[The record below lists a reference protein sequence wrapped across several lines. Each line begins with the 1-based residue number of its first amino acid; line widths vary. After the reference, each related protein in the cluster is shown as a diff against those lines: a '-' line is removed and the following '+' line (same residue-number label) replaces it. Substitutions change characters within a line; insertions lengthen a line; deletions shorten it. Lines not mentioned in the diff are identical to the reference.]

1 MTEKSPRGMSKTLN
15 AWQQKFDALSL
26 RERMM
31 VAAAAVA
38 VTYFLVDAL
47 LLSAWSRQNTGLQ
60 ASLTEQ
66 RAESGRVSMQLKEMQ
81 ARISSHPD
89 AQARARIREIEQ
101 KIAAIDAGL
110 QSSAKQLVPPERMA
124 TLLEDLLKRNR
135 RLQLVKMTTLPA
147 EMLLGRD
154 EAAAGQPG
162 AVQLPAAAGRPK
174 GTSFGAQAGGQNNI
188 FKHGV
193 ELTLRGSYFEMLD
206 YLAQIESLPWQ
217 MYWGR
222 LKLDARE
229 YNRPVLTLTLYT
241 LSLDKVWLTI

>member
-1 MTEKSPRGMSKTLN
+1 MSEENPGGMKKALTARL
-15 AWQQKFDALSL
+15 QKFDSLSM
-26 RERMM
+26 RERVM
-31 VAAAAVA
+31 VAAASVA
-38 VTYFLVDAL
+38 VTFFLVDAL
-47 LLSAWSRQNTGLQ
+47 LLSAWSRQNAGLKASIAEQGAESERVSAQLRELQ
-60 ASLTEQ
+60 A
-66 RAESGRVSMQLKEMQ
+66 RV
-81 ARISSHPD
+81 SSHPD
-89 AQARARIREIEQ
+89 AQARARIQEIEQ

-135 RLQLVKMTTLPA
+135 RLQLVKMATLPA
-147 EMLLGRD
+147 EMLLSRD
-154 EAAAGQPG
+154 QGVPGQPG
-162 AVQLPAAAGRPK
+162 AEQPTAAA
-174 GTSFGAQAGGQNNI
+174 AQAGSQNNI

-193 ELTLRGSYFEMLD
+193 ELTLRGSYFDMLD

>member
-1 MTEKSPRGMSKTLN
+1 MNKVLAARL
-15 AWQQKFDALSL
+15 QKFDALSL
-26 RERMM
+26 RERML
-31 VAAAAVA
+31 VAAAAV
-38 VTYFLVDAL
+38 VMTFFLVDTL
-47 LLSAWSRQNTGLQ
+47 LLSAWTRLNSGMK
-60 ASLTEQ
+60 ASLPEQ
-66 RAESGRVSMQLKEMQ
+66 RAELTRVSTQVKELQ
-81 ARISSHPD
+81 AQISAHPD
-89 AQARARIREIEQ
+89 AQARARIEEIGR

-110 QSSAKQLVPPERMA
+110 QSSAKQLVPPDRMA

-147 EMLLGRD
+147 EELLGR
-154 EAAAGQPG
+154 EPAATGQPG
-162 AVQLPAAAGRPK
+162 GEQSVAATGQ
-174 GTSFGAQAGGQNNI
+174 TDSQNNI

-193 ELTLRGSYFEMLD
+193 ELTLRGSYFDMLE

-222 LKLDARE
+222 LRLDARE

>member
-1 MTEKSPRGMSKTLN
+1 MTEGNPRGMTEGTSRGIGKML
-15 AWQQKFDALSL
+15 APWLQKFDALSM
-26 RERMM
+26 RERLM
-31 VAAAAVA
+31 VAVAAVA
-38 VTYFLVDAL
+38 VTFLLVDSL
-47 LLSAWSRQNTGLQ
+47 LLSTWSRQNAGLK
-60 ASLTEQ
+60 ASLAEQ
-66 RAESGRVSMQLKEMQ
+66 RAESGRVAVQIKEVQ
-81 ARISSHPD
+81 ARASSHPD

-101 KIAAIDAGL
+101 KIAAIDASL
-110 QSSAKQLVPPERMA
+110 QSASKQLVPPERMA

-135 RLQLVKMTTLPA
+135 RLQLVRMATLPA
-147 EMLLGRD
+147 EALLGRD
-154 EAAAGQPG
+154 QAAAAQGGAEQAAVEAAGQ
-162 AVQLPAAAGRPK
+162 
-174 GTSFGAQAGGQNNI
+174 GGSRDI

-193 ELTLRGSYFEMLD
+193 ELTLRGSYFDMLD

>member
-1 MTEKSPRGMSKTLN
+1 MTEESPRGLSKTLN

-26 RERMM
+26 RERVM
-31 VAAAAVA
+31 VAAALVA
-38 VTYFLVDAL
+38 VTFFLVDAL
-47 LLSAWSRQNTGLQ
+47 LLSAWSRQNAGLK
-60 ASLTEQ
+60 ASIAEQ
-66 RAESGRVSMQLKEMQ
+66 HAESGRVSAQLKEMQ
-81 ARISSHPD
+81 VRISSHPD
-89 AQARARIREIEQ
+89 AQARARIQEIEQ
-101 KIAAIDAGL
+101 KIAGIDAGL

-135 RLQLVKMTTLPA
+135 RLQLVKMTTRPA
-147 EMLLGRD
+147 EELLGRD
-154 EAAAGQPG
+154 PAAAGQPG
-162 AVQLPAAAGRPK
+162 AGQTPAAAG
-174 GTSFGAQAGGQNNI
+174 QAGSQNNI

-193 ELTLRGSYFEMLD
+193 ELTLRGSYFDMLE

-217 MYWGR
+217 MYWGQ

>member
-1 MTEKSPRGMSKTLN
+1 MSEAPPRGMNKVL
-15 AWQQKFDALSL
+15 APWLRKFDALSM

-31 VAAAAVA
+31 VAIAAIA

-47 LLSAWSRQNTGLQ
+47 LLSAWSRQNAGLK
-60 ASLTEQ
+60 ASLAEQ
-66 RAESGRVSMQLKEMQ
+66 RAESGRVSMQLKEIQ
-81 ARISSHPD
+81 ARMSSHPD

-101 KIAAIDAGL
+101 KIATIDAGL

-124 TLLEDLLKRNR
+124 ALLEDILKRNR

-147 EMLLGRD
+147 AELLGRD
-154 EAAAGQPG
+154 PASAGQPG
-162 AVQLPAAAGRPK
+162 AGQASPAAG
-174 GTSFGAQAGGQNNI
+174 QAGSQNNI

-193 ELTLRGSYFEMLD
+193 ELTLRGSYFDMLD
-206 YLAQIESLPWQ
+206 YMAQIEALPWQ

-222 LKLDARE
+222 LKLDARD
-229 YNRPVLTLTLYT
+229 YRRPVLTLTLYT

>member
-1 MTEKSPRGMSKTLN
+1 MTAESPRGLSKALN
-15 AWQQKFDALSL
+15 AWQQKFDAMSL

-31 VAAAAVA
+31 IAAASVA
-38 VTYFLVDAL
+38 VTFFLVNAL
-47 LLSAWSRQNTGLQ
+47 LLSAWSRQNAGLK
-60 ASLTEQ
+60 AGIAEQ
-66 RAESGRVSMQLKEMQ
+66 RAESDRVSAQLKEMQ

-89 AQARARIREIEQ
+89 AQARARIQEIEQ

-135 RLQLVKMTTLPA
+135 RLQLVKMTTRPA
-147 EMLLGRD
+147 EELLGRD
-154 EAAAGQPG
+154 AAAAGSPG
-162 AVQLPAAAGRPK
+162 AEQTSAAAR
-174 GTSFGAQAGGQNNI
+174 SAGSQNNI

-193 ELTLRGSYFEMLD
+193 ELTLRGSYFDMLD

-217 MYWGR
+217 MYWGQ

>member
-1 MTEKSPRGMSKTLN
+1 MNKALAARL
-15 AWQQKFDALSL
+15 QKFDALSL
-26 RERMM
+26 RERLL
-31 VAAAAVA
+31 VAAAAFVL
-38 VTYFLVDAL
+38 TFFLVDAL
-47 LLSAWSRQNTGLQ
+47 LLSAWTRQNAGLK
-60 ASLTEQ
+60 ATLPEQ
-66 RAESGRVSMQLKEMQ
+66 RAEAARVATQIKALQ
-81 ARISSHPD
+81 AQIAEHPD
-89 AQARARIREIEQ
+89 AQARARIEEIGK

-135 RLQLVKMTTLPA
+135 RLQLVKMATLPA
-147 EMLLGRD
+147 EELLGRD
-154 EAAAGQPG
+154 QAAAPQPGAEQALGEAGQPG
-162 AVQLPAAAGRPK
+162 SR
-174 GTSFGAQAGGQNNI
+174 NNI